1 MPEMHTYNPII
12 HQTKKQCP
20 IVLCHSLSTL
30 NSNQPLFRL
39 TINNKSNYNSKVL
52 NPQPYQA
59 KDTIK
64 QYPVIPEH
72 NHGRYK
78 LHWNHNVTDHRPSTY
93 CILWCF
99 LLFCFFKPRAL
110 MVRRLSK
117 YKTVICGL
125 RRYISTTTEI
135 TLHYILTT
143 LLTTNLYGCL
153 TIYHISKQF
162 SSPIHNLKDTH
173 FKTTV
178 TKVKILYTYWVT
190 QTMKMRWGELVLEKK
205 HLLTMKL

>member
-1 MPEMHTYNPII
+1 MKIDCIYICFEALQTRIHWILKTNCSMMPEMHTYNPII

-20 IVLCHSLSTL
+20 IVLCHPLSTL

-125 RRYISTTTEI
+125 RRYLYYHWNNTS
-135 TLHYILTT
+135 LHTDHLAAHKLIWMFN
-143 LLTTNLYGCL
+143 NLP
-153 TIYHISKQF
+153 HIKA
-162 SSPIHNLKDTH
+162 
-173 FKTTV
+173 V
-178 TKVKILYTYWVT
+178 
-190 QTMKMRWGELVLEKK
+190 
-205 HLLTMKL
+205 